1 MVPVPVNRST
11 NVAEVW
17 AMQRK
22 TLVRAGPILLTVVI
36 AWCLLAMALAG
47 VFPSTHWVERLVVF
61 PMQVA
66 VPVFIVVLLLVAVG
80 ALVLLLFEWLIRRKR
95 HPG

>member
-1 MVPVPVNRST
+1 
-11 NVAEVW
+11 
-17 AMQRK
+17 
-22 TLVRAGPILLTVVI
+22 
-36 AWCLLAMALAG
+36 
-47 VFPSTHWVERLVVF
+47 VVF